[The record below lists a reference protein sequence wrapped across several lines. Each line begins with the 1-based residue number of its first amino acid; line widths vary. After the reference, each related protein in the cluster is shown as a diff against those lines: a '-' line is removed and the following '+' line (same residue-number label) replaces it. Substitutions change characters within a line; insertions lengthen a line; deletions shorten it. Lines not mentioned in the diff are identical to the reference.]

1 MGESEM
7 AVTLRFEILGPVR
20 AYRDGEPV
28 DVGPI
33 RQQAVL
39 ALLLLNAGKPVPL
52 DDMVAALWNG
62 DPPEGGGDIVQRYI
76 GALRRALDPDRTSL
90 IALTDGGYVLR
101 ACENDA
107 GAFRAAVVSAHGEH
121 RTGTIGE
128 GTSQLGRVLDRW
140 RNEPLTGLTGPVFD
154 AARARLNL
162 ERATATKMLA
172 VPVPTQ
178 DRTPAPDRAP
188 ANTRPMAAELPPTRP
203 FNQAPADPEY
213 PEAVDPWDGHDL
225 FPPDPLAMS

>member
-20 AYRDGEPV
+20 AFRGSEPV
-28 DVGPI
+28 DIGPI

-62 DPPEGGGDIVQRYI
+62 DPPDGGGDIVQRYI

-90 IALTDGGYVLR
+90 IAFTDGGYVLR
-101 ACENDA
+101 TCENDA
-107 GAFRAAVVSAHGEH
+107 GAFRAAVVQAHDEH
-121 RTGTIGE
+121 RTGTVGE
-128 GTSQLGRVLDRW
+128 ATSQLSAALSGW
-140 RNEPLTGLTGPVFD
+140 RNEPLTGLTGPVFE
-154 AARARLNL
+154 AARHRLNL

-172 VPVPTQ
+172 APMPVF
-178 DRTPAPDRAP
+178 DRT
-188 ANTRPMAAELPPTRP
+188 PTRP
-203 FNQAPADPEY
+203 FPPPRPAPLADPEY

-225 FPPDPLAMS
+225 FPPTI